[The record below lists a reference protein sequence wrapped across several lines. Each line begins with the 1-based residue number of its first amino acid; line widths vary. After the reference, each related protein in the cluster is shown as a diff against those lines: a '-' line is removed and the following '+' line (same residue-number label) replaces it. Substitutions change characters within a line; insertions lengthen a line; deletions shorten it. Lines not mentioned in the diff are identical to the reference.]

1 MKIFS
6 SHIVNLPEK
15 LVVCL
20 DDAVF
25 ILSVEEAE
33 SLADE
38 LMNAAQ
44 DVRFTLDLSRS
55 NDESERE
62 FTLAFKED
70 KKVQEEE

>member
-6 SHIVNLPEK
+6 SHIVNYPEK
-15 LVVCL
+15 LIVCL

-44 DVRFTLDLSRS
+44 DVRFTLDLQRNS
-55 NDESERE
+55 NESERE
-62 FTLAFKED
+62 FMIAFKED
-70 KKVQEEE
+70 KKAQEGD